1 MGVRSYINLSKLRKL
16 RGTGKGAKRDSA
28 DTSLS
33 SLSKFSRL
41 APQDEMEATGPW
53 GSPSGQLWM
62 HPRTALGELVSEEG
76 GQNLQDLPFKTSHF
90 SLAIFIH

>member
-41 APQDEMEATGPW
+41 APQDEMEATGL
-53 GSPSGQLWM
+53 GD
-62 HPRTALGELVSEEG
+62 HPRASCDASDNSRGELVSEEG
-76 GQNLQDLPFKTSHF
+76 GQNLRDLPFKTSHF